1 MPSVKAKK
9 GASAAKTA
17 KQKPIGTVTHYYGGL
32 GVAIV
37 KFTKAVETGTNVRFE
52 GATTA
57 FSQTISSLEYDH
69 KPVSAAPKGKEV
81 GVKVE
86 GKVREG
92 DHVYTAD

>member
-1 MPSVKAKK
+1 MPNVKTKK
-9 GASAAKTA
+9 GVSAAKTA

-37 KFTKAVETGTNVRFE
+37 KFTKPVETGAHIRFE

-57 FSQTISSLEYDH
+57 FSQTASSLEYDH
-69 KPVSAAPKGKEV
+69 KPITVAKKGQEV
-81 GVKVE
+81 GMKVE

-92 DHVYTAD
+92 DHVYAAD